1 MVLSYYAYYE
11 YYAYYVGGTGNKVFL
26 PRKVISS
33 DQASLLIYQDYSLTL
48 TLNNMRKNQNKT
60 LFFSVLLVLI
70 YPFTLFS
77 QISSDTDS
85 LLQPETNSDQL
96 HLRPKFT
103 WLSIPRHDRPA
114 NNVTPIDTVFD
125 PGNISGTLEEIRIEY
140 NNINED
146 MGAGEQLIISS
157 EWDYEELWDIHEDNS
172 HVYSTRGYIVTHFPD
187 EQKTL
192 TIKGTVEPPDEG
204 IDLYCKKDNW
214 VGYFL
219 YEEQSAFDALAD
231 VLDELYHIKGQ
242 DFNCYRYNYPVSD
255 TCGQI
260 PTKDLAPGTWIC
272 NARPNI
278 EYGDMIMVKPEEDT
292 WFQWNYSGNLPSDLD
307 IPAPEYFDFEEQAT
321 YTTLVIEL
329 DTTMSNPD
337 EIGAF
342 VNDTCVGACTVN
354 ETDSVVV
361 LSAYLDSRPGDSVT
375 FQQHFTTQKSTNAK
389 ITDYLVLNNATNKK
403 ERWIIRTGSKQD
415 IFIISFRDELIE
427 EEQSSTNDFSVHVY
441 PNPATSIVHIEYTL
455 DSDSWVRIVLMDVM
469 GKQVAEISGEHQPK
483 GIHAHSLN
491 VDHIN
496 DRRLEKGVYLIQ
508 VSAGGQSKVRKL
520 IVN

>member
-1 MVLSYYAYYE
+1 
-11 YYAYYVGGTGNKVFL
+11 
-26 PRKVISS
+26 
-33 DQASLLIYQDYSLTL
+33 
-48 TLNNMRKNQNKT
+48 MRTNQNTT
-60 LFFSVLLVLI
+60 LFFSFLLVLI
-70 YPFTLFS
+70 YPYTLFS
-77 QISSDTDS
+77 QISSNTDT
-85 LLQPETNSDQL
+85 LLQPETNFDQL
-96 HLRPKFT
+96 HLRLNFT

-114 NNVTPIDTVFD
+114 NNVTPIDSVFD
-125 PGNISGTLEEIRIEY
+125 PDNISGTLLDLTIEY
-140 NNINED
+140 NFINET
-146 MGAGEQLIISS
+146 MGAGEELIISS
-157 EWDYEELWDIHEDNS
+157 EWSQQAQPQWTIDPDNS
-172 HVYSTRGYIVTHFPD
+172 HVYSTRGYIVTHSPD

-192 TIKGTVEPPDEG
+192 TIKGTLEPPDEG
-204 IDLYCKKDNW
+204 IDIYCKKDNW

-255 TCGQI
+255 TCGQN

-292 WFQWNYSGNLPSDLD
+292 WFQWNYAGNLPSDLD

-354 ETDSVVV
+354 EMDSVVV

-403 ERWIIRTGSKQD
+403 ERRIIRTGGKQD
-415 IFIISFRDELIE
+415 VFIVSFRDELIE
-427 EEQSSTNDFSVHVY
+427 EEQSSANDFNVHVY

-455 DSDSWVRIVLMDVM
+455 AGCSWVRIVLMDVM
-469 GKQVAEISGEHQPK
+469 GKQVAEISGEHQPE
-483 GIHAHSLN
+483 GIHTHSLN